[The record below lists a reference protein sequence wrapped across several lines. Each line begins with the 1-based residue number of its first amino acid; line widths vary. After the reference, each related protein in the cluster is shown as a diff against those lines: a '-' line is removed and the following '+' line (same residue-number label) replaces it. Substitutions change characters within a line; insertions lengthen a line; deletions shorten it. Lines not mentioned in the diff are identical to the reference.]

1 MEKKTDNMRTPL
13 LQRTQQR
20 SAIGSSPRKKF
31 NSKDNQKIDGLVA
44 NFNNGQSS
52 FS

>member
-20 SAIGSSPRKKF
+20 SASRPQESSTLIIKKL
-31 NSKDNQKIDGLVA
+31 KICG
-44 NFNNGQSS
+44 
-52 FS
+52 